1 MPDVEAKQRD
11 PIRIRAKELTGKA
24 LENYIQ
30 GRLGLVVDSTG
41 RDYDSIA
48 RPVMLLKQMGYD
60 CYMIFVNTSLD
71 VAMARNAERDRTV
84 PPEIL
89 KKNWNTVQRNIGKF
103 QRLFG
108 QQKMIIVDNNKA
120 DENIIMNVYKQVAK
134 FVKKPIESHIAKQ
147 WMRKEA
153 EKKKKMK
160 TLKELLRSKVGRK
173 QPVVF
178 AFGRLN
184 PPTIGHQKLIDKVIT
199 MAKRVKG
206 LPVLYVSA
214 SQDKNKNPLTA
225 KQKTR
230 LFEENIP
237 SWYTINARY
246 R

>member
-1 MPDVEAKQRD
+1 MIPQMIPFVLKEGLYDPGIFKAFFLAGGPGSGKTYVTTRVTGGMGLKNVNSDRAFEVGLKKAGLSLKMPDAEAKQRD
-11 PIRIRAKELTGKA
+11 PIRVRAKELTGKA

-153 EKKKKMK
+153 EK
-160 TLKELLRSKVGRK
+160 RK
-173 QPVVF
+173 
-178 AFGRLN
+178 RWK
-184 PPTIGHQKLIDKVIT
+184 H
-199 MAKRVKG
+199 
-206 LPVLYVSA
+206 
-214 SQDKNKNPLTA
+214 
-225 KQKTR
+225 
-230 LFEENIP
+230 
-237 SWYTINARY
+237 
-246 R
+246 